1 MARRHTI
8 SPGGNDP
15 MGTQDTTLPTK
26 VRLFEVGPRDGLQNE
41 RVRLSVP
48 QKLQLIEG
56 LVDAGMRDIEVGS
69 FVHPKWIPQMA
80 DTAKVMQQLP
90 PHPDVRYWA
99 LVPNLRGLE
108 NALDAGAKHIAIFIS
123 SSETHNKKNINR
135 TIDESLEGLRQV
147 TDVARQENLTIR
159 GYVSTVFG
167 CPYEGDV
174 DFERVLEIT
183 EALLEMGAHQ
193 VSLGDTTGMGAPY
206 QVRDGVR
213 RALERF
219 SADKLALHLHDTRGL
234 GLANALLA
242 LEAGMTT
249 FDGSVGGM
257 GGCPYAPGA
266 SGNLG
271 SEDIV
276 HMFNTLGVDTGV
288 DIERLLHVSHQL
300 EQDFGTTL
308 NSRFYRYAEADLRS
322 NRSRLS

>member
-1 MARRHTI
+1 
-8 SPGGNDP
+8 
-15 MGTQDTTLPTK
+15 MGTQTKKLPSH

-48 QKLQLIEG
+48 QKVQLIEG

-80 DTAKVMQQLP
+80 NTAEVLQLLP
-90 PHPDVRYWA
+90 QHEDVRYWA

-108 NALDAGAKHIAIFIS
+108 NALKAGAKNIAIFVS

-135 TIDESLEGLRQV
+135 TIEESLQNLREV
-147 TDVARQENLTIR
+147 TEIARQENLAIR

-174 DFERVLEIT
+174 DFERVLDIT
-183 EALLEMGAHQ
+183 DALLTMGAQQ
-193 VSLGDTTGMGAPY
+193 VSLGDTTGMGSPY
-206 QVRDGVR
+206 QVRNGVT

-219 SADKLALHLHDTRGL
+219 SDDALALHLHDTRGL

-276 HMFNTLGVDTGV
+276 HMFTTLGVDTGV
-288 DIERLLHVSHQL
+288 DIERLLHVSQL
-300 EQDFGTTL
+300 LENEFGTTL

-322 NRSRLS
+322 NTSRRS

>member
-1 MARRHTI
+1 
-8 SPGGNDP
+8 
-15 MGTQDTTLPTK
+15 MGTQNQKLPSR

-41 RVRLSVP
+41 RVRLNVP
-48 QKLQLIEG
+48 QKVQLIEG
-56 LVDAGMRDIEVGS
+56 LVNAGMRDIEVGS

-80 DTAKVMQQLP
+80 NTAEVLQQLP
-90 PHPDVRYWA
+90 QHEDVRYWA
-99 LVPNLRGLE
+99 LVPNIRGLE
-108 NALDAGAKHIAIFIS
+108 NALSAGAKNIAIFIS

-135 TIDESLEGLRQV
+135 TISESLENLHKV
-147 TDVARQENLTIR
+147 TDIARKEGLGIR

-167 CPYEGDV
+167 CPYEGEV

-183 EALLEMGAHQ
+183 DALISMGAQQ

-206 QVRDGVR
+206 QVRDGVT

-219 SADKLALHLHDTRGL
+219 SPDTLALHLHDTRGL

-288 DIERLLHVSHQL
+288 DIERLLHVSQL
-300 EQDFGTTL
+300 LENEFGTTL
-308 NSRFYRYAEADLRS
+308 NSRFYRYAEADNRS
-322 NRSRLS
+322 NTSRLS

>member
-1 MARRHTI
+1 
-8 SPGGNDP
+8 
-15 MGTQDTTLPTK
+15 MGTPKPTLPPT

-41 RVRLSVP
+41 RVHLNVP
-48 QKLQLIEG
+48 QKIQLIEG
-56 LVDAGMRDIEVGS
+56 LVDSGMRDIEVGS

-80 DTAKVMQQLP
+80 DTADVLRQLP
-90 PHPDVRYWA
+90 RREDVRYWT

-108 NALDAGAKHIAIFIS
+108 NALNAGAEHIAIFVS
-123 SSETHNKKNINR
+123 SSETHNQKNINR
-135 TIDESLEGLRQV
+135 SIDESLQNLREV
-147 TDVARQENLTIR
+147 TEIARQENLTIR

-183 EALLEMGAHQ
+183 DALLDMGAAQ
-193 VSLGDTTGMGAPY
+193 VSLGDTTGMGSPY
-206 QVRDGVR
+206 QVRDGCA

-219 SADKLALHLHDTRGL
+219 ESNQLALHLHDTRGL

-276 HMFNTLGVDTGV
+276 HMFSTLGVDTGV
-288 DIERLLHVSHQL
+288 DIEKLLNVSHQL
-300 EQDFGTTL
+300 ENDFGTTL

-322 NRSRLS
+322 NSSRFS

>member
-1 MARRHTI
+1 
-8 SPGGNDP
+8 
-15 MGTQDTTLPTK
+15 MGHVNATLPAR

-41 RVRLSVP
+41 RVRLNVQ

-56 LVDAGMRDIEVGS
+56 LVDAGVQDIEVGS

-80 DTAKVMQQLP
+80 DTATVVRELP
-90 PHPDVRYWA
+90 PHAGVRYWA
-99 LVPNLRGLE
+99 LVPNERGLE
-108 NALDAGAKHIAIFIS
+108 TALESGIQHIAIFVS

-135 TIDESLEGLRQV
+135 TIDESLQNLRNV
-147 TDVARQENLTIR
+147 TDIARQENLTIR

-174 DFERVLEIT
+174 DFSRVMDIT
-183 EALLEMGAHQ
+183 QTLIDMGASQ

-206 QVRDGVR
+206 QVRDGVT

-219 SADKLALHLHDTRGL
+219 GTERIALHLHDTRGL

-242 LEAGMTT
+242 LEAGITT

-271 SEDIV
+271 SEDLV
-276 HMFNTLGVDTGV
+276 HMLNTLGVDTGI
-288 DIERLLHVSHQL
+288 DIQKLMRVSQLL
-300 EQDFGTTL
+300 EDDFGTTL
-308 NSRFYRYAEADLRS
+308 NSRFYRYTQADTRS
-322 NRSRLS
+322 NHH

>member
-1 MARRHTI
+1 
-8 SPGGNDP
+8 
-15 MGTQDTTLPTK
+15 MGTQTSTLPSK

-41 RVRLSVP
+41 RVHLSIP
-48 QKLQLIEG
+48 QKVQLIEG

-80 DTAKVMQQLP
+80 DTAAVLQALP
-90 PHPDVRYWA
+90 AHQDVRYWT
-99 LVPNLRGLE
+99 LVPNLRGLDG
-108 NALDAGAKHIAIFIS
+108 ALQAGAQHIAIFVS

-135 TIDESLEGLRQV
+135 TIDESLENLRE
-147 TDVARQENLTIR
+147 VADIARKENLTIR

-174 DFERVLEIT
+174 DFNRVLDIT
-183 EALLEMGAHQ
+183 EALLQMGATQ
-193 VSLGDTTGMGAPY
+193 VSLGDTTGMGSPY
-206 QVRDGVR
+206 QVRDGVT

-219 SADKLALHLHDTRGL
+219 PTEALALHLHDTRGL

-242 LEAGMTT
+242 LEAGITT

-276 HMFNTLGVDTGV
+276 HMFNTLGVNTGV
-288 DIERLLHVSHQL
+288 DIERLLQVSHRL
-300 EQDFGTTL
+300 ENDFGTTL
-308 NSRFYRYAEADLRS
+308 NSRFYRYAETDLRS
-322 NRSRLS
+322 TSSHLS

>member
-1 MARRHTI
+1 
-8 SPGGNDP
+8 
-15 MGTQDTTLPTK
+15 MGTQEKKLPAH

-48 QKLQLIEG
+48 QKVQLIEG

-80 DTAKVMQQLP
+80 DTAEVIQQLP
-90 PHPDVRYWA
+90 PHDDVRYWA

-108 NALDAGAKHIAIFIS
+108 NALNAGTQNIAVFVS
-123 SSETHNKKNINR
+123 SSETHNKKNINS
-135 TIDESLEGLRQV
+135 TIAQSLQNLREVTDLARSEGLR
-147 TDVARQENLTIR
+147 IR

-174 DFERVLEIT
+174 DFEHVLDIT
-183 EALLEMGAHQ
+183 NALLDMGAQQ

-206 QVRDGVR
+206 QVRDGVQ

-219 SADKLALHLHDTRGL
+219 SADALALHLHDTRGL

-271 SEDIV
+271 SEDIA
-276 HMFNTLGVDTGV
+276 HMFSTLGVDTGV
-288 DIERLLHVSHQL
+288 DIQRLLKVSHQL
-300 EQDFGTTL
+300 ENDVGTTL
-308 NSRFYRYAEADLRS
+308 NSRFYRYAEADIRS
-322 NRSRLS
+322 NNSPLS

>member
-1 MARRHTI
+1 M
-8 SPGGNDP
+8 GNP
-15 MGTQDTTLPTK
+15 KPTLPTQ

-41 RVRLSVP
+41 RVHLSVS
-48 QKLQLIEG
+48 QKITLIEG
-56 LVDAGMRDIEVGS
+56 LVNAGMRDIEVGS

-80 DTAKVMQQLP
+80 DTAAVLQALP
-90 PHPDVRYWA
+90 KHPDVRYWT

-108 NALDAGAKHIAIFIS
+108 NALNAGAENIAIFVS
-123 SSETHNKKNINR
+123 SSETHNQKNINR
-135 TIDESLEGLRQV
+135 SIDESLENLREV
-147 TDVARQENLTIR
+147 ADVANQEKLTIR

-174 DFERVLEIT
+174 DFNRVLEIT
-183 EALLEMGAHQ
+183 DALLQMGATQ
-193 VSLGDTTGMGAPY
+193 VSLGDTTGMGSPY
-206 QVRDGVR
+206 QVRDGVT

-219 SADKLALHLHDTRGL
+219 PTEKLALHLHDTRGL

-276 HMFNTLGVDTGV
+276 HMFQGLGVETGV
-288 DIERLLHVSHQL
+288 DLARLLEVSHRL
-300 EQDFGTTL
+300 ENDFGTTL

-322 NRSRLS
+322 NNAR